1 MAAKHGVPLQFI
13 ITQVELSNIFL
24 KEDPEKASCKIENDV
39 LISIELEQNLI
50 EKLLIKLEEMQL
62 PTTIDTV
69 ASNYDI
75 SSEKLVS
82 LIKDH
87 SLGKI
92 YQGRLFLP
100 SKYLS
105 QTQEDLVDQFTAT
118 GILAIYEFKKLYL
131 PGGDL
136 SDSQICQSLRLESET
151 GFTRYQDYIFSQP
164 LLS

>member
-1 MAAKHGVPLQFI
+1 
-13 ITQVELSNIFL
+13 
-24 KEDPEKASCKIENDV
+24 
-39 LISIELEQNLI
+39 
-50 EKLLIKLEEMQL
+50 MQL

-136 SDSQICQSLRLESET
+136 SDSQICQSLRLENEA
-151 GFTRYQDYIFSQP
+151 GFTRFQDYIFSEP
-164 LLS
+164 HMTKLREEFTRALEFIDLRELEDRMLLPSGLVDFEALL